1 MSTKQVMKML
11 YENLKNHMDEINLPY
26 EHIDLY
32 LYNSELYVAINDKG
46 YVLKIKETK

>member
-1 MSTKQVMKML
+1 ML
-11 YENLKNHMDEINLPY
+11 YEILKNHMDEINLPY